1 MREGLVIQRLFGR
14 VVVRLGEM
22 HRAEDVLGHAPVEDK
37 DAEGQGVGHGAEG
50 GEAACSRRRGCGEGV
65 ARVW

>member
-1 MREGLVIQRLFGR
+1 
-14 VVVRLGEM
+14 M